1 MATLE
6 IQGKTFEVDG
16 DGFLT
21 DPSIWNEDV
30 AKLFA
35 EADGI
40 TELNDKHWAIIKII
54 RDNFEEKGN
63 APMVRTICKETG
75 LKLKDIYELFPL
87 GPARGACRVAG
98 LPKPDRVRLIP
109 TTMSWYI
116 WTSLAALLFCVVL
129 LGGYF
134 VRLLKHG
141 SPKVHFAKVREY
153 RPKQSVT
160 LVLELC
166 HLCKKNQHTY
176 TCPLTRQV
184 YFFI

>member
-21 DPSIWNEDV
+21 DPSIW
-30 AKLFA
+30 
-35 EADGI
+35 
-40 TELNDKHWAIIKII
+40 NDKHWAIIKII

-98 LPKPDRVRLIP
+98 LPKPDG
-109 TTMSWYI
+109 
-116 WTSLAALLFCVVL
+116 CV
-129 LGGYF
+129 
-134 VRLLKHG
+134 
-141 SPKVHFAKVREY
+141 
-153 RPKQSVT
+153 
-160 LVLELC
+160 
-166 HLCKKNQHTY
+166 
-176 TCPLTRQV
+176 
-184 YFFI
+184 